1 MTGQAVVWDER
12 LTGPF
17 GLVAEYSFLREH
29 DVVKMFP
36 LRPGR
41 LPPSDVDSVVFL
53 VRPQVAL
60 MEMVAENVQKYVL
73 IAALFP
79 AGGDSI

>member
-1 MTGQAVVWDER
+1 MVWDER

-60 MEMVAENVQKYVL
+60 MELVAENVQK
-73 IAALFP
+73 
-79 AGGDSI
+79 

>member
-1 MTGQAVVWDER
+1 MVWDER

-29 DVVKMFP
+29 QVVKMLP

-41 LPPSDVDSVVFL
+41 LPPTDVDTLLFL
-53 VRPQVAL
+53 VRPEVGL
-60 MEMVAENVQKYVL
+60 MELIAENVQK
-73 IAALFP
+73 
-79 AGGDSI
+79 